1 MGCEKTEAPRN
12 KSFLRRFFSKK
23 RPLIWHPAP
32 IGVECAEI
40 ELGGV
45 STMGGLSI
53 WHWMIVL
60 VVVLLLFGTGKV
72 SNLMG
77 EFGKGI
83 KTFKQ
88 NVASDDAKPQPDASM
103 SRTDSLNAPLPE
115 QTKTTVNQS

>member
-1 MGCEKTEAPRN
+1 
-12 KSFLRRFFSKK
+12 
-23 RPLIWHPAP
+23 
-32 IGVECAEI
+32 
-40 ELGGV
+40 
-45 STMGGLSI
+45 MGGLSI
-53 WHWMIVL
+53 WHWLIVL

-88 NVASDDAKPQPDASM
+88 NVSSDDAAKPQDASM
-103 SRTDSLNAPLPE
+103 SGPSSLNAPLPE